1 MITFAKLADAR
12 QLPYKFPGAQRKFK
26 FYSQRVST
34 EQYTS
39 IFMSKK
45 STIFLPAGINVFKMT
60 QNKVN
65 DCIKVSIP
73 ILDSLASCEG
83 NKRKINFNNFQTK
96 GLYHTG
102 IEKNKQNPDTNI
114 HSCTFT
120 CFQ

>member
-12 QLPYKFPGAQRKFK
+12 QLSFLVLNVI
-26 FYSQRVST
+26 YSQRVSM
-34 EQYTS
+34 EQHTS

-73 ILDSLASCEG
+73 ILDSLLPAVKGITEKSISIIFKQRASIIQE
-83 NKRKINFNNFQTK
+83 
-96 GLYHTG
+96 
-102 IEKNKQNPDTNI
+102 
-114 HSCTFT
+114 
-120 CFQ
+120 